1 MTDFSQRWAWVDIN
15 LGLIQHNTA
24 IIAQRIAP
32 AEVWAVV
39 KAGAYGH
46 GAVQVSQAALTA
58 GATGLCVALVEEA
71 IALRAGGVTAPILLL
86 SEQPASQAN
95 DIVSHNLIATV
106 STVIGASAIAVAAA
120 QVGRVVGVHMKIDT
134 GMHRVGVAPSEALAL
149 AQFIGSSE
157 SLQLDGIWTHFAV
170 ADTPSHPANAAQL
183 QLFTS
188 TLDALASHGIA
199 PPYIHAAN
207 SAAALTRPDS
217 RFSMARIGIAMY
229 GLVPGPDV
237 RDACAGL
244 IPVMSL
250 RARVSALRWIEAGE
264 AVSYG
269 LRRPVLEKSLIATIP
284 LGYADGVPRRL
295 WESRTPVLI
304 NGIPREICGTVSMD
318 QLMVDC
324 GTDSSV
330 TIGDEVVLFGTQGEH
345 TITPDDWAARCAT
358 IGYEIVCG
366 ISARMQRRYV

>member
-24 IIAQRIAP
+24 IIAQRIDP
-32 AEVWAVV
+32 TEVWAVV

-71 IALRAGGVTAPILLL
+71 IALRAGGISAPILLL
-86 SEQPASQAN
+86 SEQPASQAH
-95 DIVSHNLIATV
+95 DIVLHDLVATV
-106 STVIGASAIAVAAA
+106 STAVGASAIAVAAA

-157 SLQLDGIWTHFAV
+157 SLRLDGIWTHFAV

-183 QLFTS
+183 QLFTN
-188 TLDALASHGIA
+188 TLDMLASHGVTA
-199 PPYIHAAN
+199 PCIHAAN
-207 SAAALTRPDS
+207 SASALTTPNS
-217 RFSMARIGIAMY
+217 RFSIARIGIAMY
-229 GLVPGPDV
+229 GLLPGPDV

-250 RARVSALRWIEAGE
+250 RARVSALRWIDAGE

-269 LRRPVLEKSLIATIP
+269 LRRTVLAKSLIATIP

-295 WESRTPVLI
+295 WESHTSVLI

-324 GTDSSV
+324 GSDSSV
-330 TIGDEVVLFGTQGEH
+330 TIGDEVVLFGSQGEH
-345 TITPDDWAARCAT
+345 TITPDDWAARCGT

-366 ISARMQRRYV
+366 ISARIHRRYV